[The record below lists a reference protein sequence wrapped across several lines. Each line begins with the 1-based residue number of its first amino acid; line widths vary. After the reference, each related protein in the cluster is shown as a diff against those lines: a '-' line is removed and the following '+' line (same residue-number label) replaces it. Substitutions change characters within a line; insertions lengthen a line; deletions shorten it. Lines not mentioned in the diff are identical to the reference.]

1 METSSRHLVAAA
13 VATTAATLFLGF
25 ATTGSAPRV
34 TTPHGVPILMFH
46 VIGDGRGERL
56 PDLYV
61 SPGSFRAQVDWLA
74 AHGYHAVTLDAVYRH
89 WSAGA
94 PLPQKP
100 IVFSFDDGYPGDVD
114 VAMPVLRA
122 RGWSGVLNLQIH
134 NLVPVRVRMLT
145 QPVGKS
151 TRTRSRSPT

>member
-1 METSSRHLVAAA
+1 
-13 VATTAATLFLGF
+13 
-25 ATTGSAPRV
+25 
-34 TTPHGVPILMFH
+34 
-46 VIGDGRGERL
+46 
-56 PDLYV
+56 LYV
-61 SPGSFRAQVDWLA
+61 SQTSFRAQVDWLA

-151 TRTRSRSPT
+151 TRIRSRSPT